1 MDNRKYIKHK
11 ITELEVIYA
20 NAGDDCAILEELEEE
35 LSHRSTQ
42 RARKLLKNIQNS
54 LNGDQDLETSKDKVP
69 LPDRP
74 KTIST
79 PSVSP
84 ANDHPPESNSGDK
97 PIDWDELLSSSSDVL
112 PNFGDEALEEKTLE
126 NRPDDILDT
135 WTALEALSPQSYKK
149 PADLVI
155 GRGSVAY
162 LKLGQEPWIRGEKS
176 IRNCNL
182 YYLVYLGS
190 VDLEKATT
198 RLLSVYQDKRIERPQ
213 AKGVAVLGVILLD
226 KNGVPVPDTGLAV
239 SSFGW
244 AYMMAMKG
252 KLSELKYWE
261 VAEKA
266 LKEEL
271 EKIIYQ
277 QNEEGQV
284 LPFSLDKAEQAFNWL
299 LKNCDLQ
306 PDECSAPSFAIRL
319 YQPFSKG
326 EPEAPL
332 LNSFFLDDLQR
343 AKQAV
348 VAGKCGDA
356 LSLYLGITKP
366 KIKHDVLEDKAHIER
381 ALEPKN
387 MPLARWPGKGRHS
400 LVLLQQTAVN
410 LAVQELE
417 NEGLFSVNGPPG
429 TGKTTLLRDVVSAV
443 LVKRA
448 KALFKFKDAE
458 DAFEH
463 SGKMRLGNSF
473 IHLYKLDD
481 SLRGHEML
489 VASSNNKAVEN
500 ISKELPR
507 RSQIAEDIEELNY
520 FKTLSDALAGEG
532 EDAETWGIIA
542 AVLGN
547 SKNRG
552 AFIKKAWWDDNSAL
566 QKYFKYITGQLN
578 FEVDENGEDIIP
590 KIIEECEPPENVNK
604 AKVQWE
610 KARQEFNEALKAA
623 KEMTALAQRAYENY
637 HVVSKLKIE
646 ISTIQSRQAELQ
658 EAIEQE
664 RAKEDDLKPDLLKRE
679 VELQEKKDEKSLSL
693 SQKPGFFKRF
703 FARSQWKAWKADHQ
717 LILSKLVECRQSYNE
732 VLVRA
737 QDAAQRI
744 IALESD
750 HSKCKVQE
758 SALEEKLTRALSKL
772 EKYAGICGGK
782 LVTFD
787 LWLSIHEDQQKF
799 TPNFTDKAQRLRD
812 DVFIAAIKLHKA
824 FIDASGKKLRQ
835 NMAAYFA
842 CLGGGSLPQDKQH
855 LLPHLWSS
863 AFLVV
868 PVMSTTFASVGRML
882 KSLPKESLGWLLI
895 DEAGQASP
903 QEAVGAI
910 YRARRVMSVGDPLQ
924 IEPVVTLPSSIIEGI
939 SKHIGVDPTEWTAP
953 DASVQ
958 SLSDNANIY
967 GTTIPRDL
975 SEIRIG
981 TPLLVH
987 RRCEDPMFSIS
998 NKLAYS
1004 GLMVQATAPK
1014 QSEITEFFGRQTA
1027 WFDVRGRA
1035 EEKWCPEEGDH
1046 VSKMLL
1052 GASEHFGGD
1061 PDIFVITPFRIV
1073 AERMRRRMGREKER
1087 LSSFGISDPD
1097 DWIWNNIGTVHTF
1110 QGKEAKAVILILG
1123 APSPM
1128 QNGARSWATS
1138 NVNLLNVAV
1147 SRAKQNFYI
1156 VGNKELWS
1164 GLGNMKLVAQH
1175 IA

>member
-1 MDNRKYIKHK
+1 MENRKYFKHR
-11 ITELEVIYA
+11 ITELEAIYA
-20 NAGDDCAILEELEEE
+20 NAGDDCAVLEELEEE
-35 LSHRSTQ
+35 LAHRSTQ
-42 RARKLLKNIQNS
+42 RAKKLLQNVQNS
-54 LNGDQDLETSKDKVP
+54 LNGNPLPNFSNVEVP
-69 LPDRP
+69 LSDRP
-74 KTIST
+74 KMIST
-79 PSVSP
+79 PAASP
-84 ANDHPPESNSGDK
+84 ANDHSSESNNSDK
-97 PIDWDELLSSSSDVL
+97 PIDWEELLSTSSDVL
-112 PNFGDEALEEKTLE
+112 PNFGDDVLEEKSLE
-126 NRPDDILDT
+126 NRPEDILDT

-149 PADLVI
+149 PGDLVI

-162 LKLGQEPWIRGEKS
+162 LKPGQEPWIRGEKS
-176 IRNCNL
+176 IPKCNL
-182 YYLVYLGS
+182 YYLVYLGAI
-190 VDLEKATT
+190 DLEKATT
-198 RLLSVYQDKRIERPQ
+198 QLLSVYQDKRIERPQ
-213 AKGVAVLGVILLD
+213 VKGVAALGVILLD
-226 KNGVPVPDTGLAV
+226 KKGVPVPDTGLAI

-261 VAEKA
+261 VSENI
-266 LKEEL
+266 LKEGL

-277 QNEEGQV
+277 QNEDGQFS
-284 LPFSLDKAEQAFNWL
+284 PFSLAKAEQAFNWL
-299 LKNCDLQ
+299 RKNCDLP
-306 PDECSAPSFAIRL
+306 PDECSAPAFAIRL

-348 VAGKCGDA
+348 EAGKCGEA
-356 LSLYLGITKP
+356 LARYLGITKP
-366 KIKHDVLEDKAHIER
+366 KIKHDVLEDKTHIEK

-410 LAVQELE
+410 LALRELE
-417 NEGLFSVNGPPG
+417 NEGIFSVNGPPG

-448 KALFKFKDAE
+448 RALSKFTDAE

-463 SGKMRLGNSF
+463 AGKMKLGNSF
-473 IHLYKLDD
+473 VHLYKLDD

-507 RSQIAEDIEELNY
+507 RSQIAEDIELNY
-520 FKTLSDALAGEG
+520 FKTLSDALGGEG

-552 AFIKKAWWDDNSAL
+552 AFINKAWWDDNSAL

-578 FEVDENGEDIIP
+578 FEVDENGDEIIP
-590 KIIEECEPPENVNK
+590 KIITECAPPENVNE
-604 AKVQWE
+604 AKSQWE
-610 KARQEFNEALKAA
+610 KARKKFNEALKAA
-623 KEMTALAQRAYENY
+623 DNMTALAQSAYENY
-637 HVVSKLKIE
+637 HLVCKLKIE
-646 ISTIQSRQAELQ
+646 ISNNQSTQTELQ
-658 EAIEQE
+658 GAVRQEQLRE
-664 RAKEDDLKPDLLKRE
+664 EELKTDLLQKNAK
-679 VELQEKKDEKSLSL
+679 LQTQTDKENLSL
-693 SQKPGFFKRF
+693 SQKPGFFKRI
-703 FARSQWKAWKADHQ
+703 FARSQWKTWKADHK
-717 LILSKLVECRQSYNE
+717 LILSKLVECRKSYNE
-732 VLVRA
+732 VLARS
-737 QDAAQRI
+737 QDAAQKI
-744 IALESD
+744 NELGSE
-750 HSKCKVQE
+750 HSRYKAQE
-758 SALEEKLTRALSKL
+758 IALEEKLSSALSKM
-772 EKYAGICGGK
+772 EKYDGICGGR
-782 LVTFD
+782 LVTPD
-787 LWLSIHEDQQKF
+787 LWLSTHEEQQKF
-799 TPNFTDKAQRLRD
+799 KPNFTDKAQRLRD
-812 DVFIAAIKLHKA
+812 DVFIAAIMLHKA
-824 FIDASGKKLRQ
+824 FIGASGKKLRQ

-842 CLGGGSLPQDKQH
+842 CLGGGSLPQDKQQ

-882 KSLPKESLGWLLI
+882 KTLPKESLGWLLI

-903 QEAVGAI
+903 QDAIGAI
-910 YRARRVMSVGDPLQ
+910 YRAKRVMSVGDPLQ

-939 SKHIGVDPTEWTAP
+939 AKHLGTDPAEWTAP

-958 SLSDNANIY
+958 ILSDNGNVY

-998 NKLAYS
+998 NKLAYC
-1004 GLMVQATAPK
+1004 GLMVQATAQEK
-1014 QSEITEFFGRQTA
+1014 SEITDFIGKQTS
-1027 WFDVRGRA
+1027 WFDVRGSA

-1046 VSKMLL
+1046 VKNMLL

-1061 PDIFVITPFRIV
+1061 PGIFVITPFRIV
-1073 AERMRRRMGREKER
+1073 AERMRRLMESEKER
-1087 LSSFGISDPD
+1087 LLSFGIADPD
-1097 DWIWNNIGTVHTF
+1097 EWIWNNIGTVHTF
-1110 QGKEAKAVILILG
+1110 QGKEAKGVILLLG

-1128 QNGARSWATS
+1128 QNGARNWATG

-1147 SRAKQNFYI
+1147 SRAKQNFYV

-1164 GLGNMKLVAQH
+1164 GLGNMKVVAQH
-1175 IA
+1175 IV